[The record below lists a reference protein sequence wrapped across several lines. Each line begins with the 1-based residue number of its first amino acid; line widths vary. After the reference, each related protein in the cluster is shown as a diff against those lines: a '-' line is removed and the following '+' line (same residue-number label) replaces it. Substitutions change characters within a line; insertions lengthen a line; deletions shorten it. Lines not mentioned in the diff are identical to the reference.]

1 MTSIS
6 NEGYNINILQLDK
19 NQIIKIEN
27 DLTIIPHR
35 LEATKEEINDIK
47 FKIYKYSSNRL
58 EIIVPRYYGLTYFGK
73 PQQEIFNPEEI
84 DILFTQTL
92 REKQLDICNR
102 SIKYIKKHGGG
113 LLSVPCGFGKT
124 VCALYIAVKLGYKTL
139 IIVHKTVL
147 LKQWIKSM
155 FEFLDID
162 ASRIGIIQSN
172 KCNID
177 GKDIVVGMIQTI
189 SKRKYLDEFKHFGF
203 VIYDEAH
210 VVGCKYYSNALLKT
224 GTKYTLAL
232 TATPYRYDKT
242 IKVMYWFLG
251 GTIYREKKKINKNMI
266 IKVIKHKSTNKLF
279 TTKFRW
285 YKGQMRPDTGE
296 MITNLCNIPSRNK
309 NIIDTITHIRRTEPK
324 RKILILSSRIT
335 QLKILK
341 SGVDKYI
348 KQDIQ
353 KKLIDDTEIHSCL
366 YIGSTPQSQRLIA
379 EDTGD
384 IIFATYDIASTGL
397 DIKHLNTLIFASPK
411 KDIMQSAGRISRTIL
426 GIGDVRPMIIDYTDD
441 IDIIN
446 HWYSIRSAIYNA
458 CKYEIEQYYLVD
470 DKYITRLEYENNV
483 VQSQLSQLHN
493 KNIYIHNIINDDI
506 RDIMLWNETIHNIN
520 QMHNSNIKLFECT
533 NNLLDNM
540 EYTDINDIFYVPILT
555 EQDISIEIVKSINI
569 NNIDIENDMSLEE
582 NFDEFTIIQSVNTNK
597 IYKRL
602 V

>member
-6 NEGYNINILQLDK
+6 NEGYHISTLQLDK

-35 LEATKEEINDIK
+35 LEATKEEINNIK

-172 KCNID
+172 KCNIS

-285 YKGQMRPDTGE
+285 YKGQMRPDTGD

-353 KKLIDDTEIHSCL
+353 NKLIDDTEIHSCL

-458 CKYEIEQYYLVD
+458 CKYEIEQYYLID
-470 DKYITRLEYENNV
+470 STFITRTEYENNV
-483 VQSQLSQLHN
+483 VQSKLHDTS
-493 KNIYIHNIINDDI
+493 IYIHNIINNDI
-506 RDIMLWNETIHNIN
+506 QDIMLWNSHICEIN
-520 QMHNSNIKLFECT
+520 QMYNSNIKLFECT
-533 NNLLDNM
+533 NNILDNM
-540 EYTDINDIFYVPILT
+540 EYTDMHDIFYVPLLT
-555 EQDISIEIVKSINI
+555 ENDISIEIVKSINI
-569 NNIDIENDMSLEE
+569 NNIDIENDMLLEE
-582 NFDEFTIIQSVNTNK
+582 NFNEFTIIQSVNTNK

>member
-6 NEGYNINILQLDK
+6 NEGYHISTLQLDK

-35 LEATKEEINDIK
+35 LEATKEEINNIK

-285 YKGQMRPDTGE
+285 YKGQMRPDTGD

-353 KKLIDDTEIHSCL
+353 NKLIDDTEIHSCL

-426 GIGDVRPMIIDYTDD
+426 GVGDVRPMIIDYTDD

-458 CKYEIEQYYLVD
+458 CKYEIEQYYLID
-470 DKYITRLEYENNV
+470 STFITRTKYENNV
-483 VQSQLSQLHN
+483 AQSQLHDTS
-493 KNIYIHNIINDDI
+493 IYIHNIINNDI
-506 RDIMLWNETIHNIN
+506 QDIMLWNSHICEIN
-520 QMHNSNIKLFECT
+520 QMYNSNIKLFECT

-540 EYTDINDIFYVPILT
+540 EYTDMHDIYYVPLLT
-555 EQDISIEIVKSINI
+555 ENDISIEIVKSINI
-569 NNIDIENDMSLEE
+569 NNIDIENDMLLEE
-582 NFDEFTIIQSVNTNK
+582 NFNEFTIIQSVNTNK

>member
-1 MTSIS
+1 MTTIT
-6 NEGYNINILQLDK
+6 NEGYHINILNLDK
-19 NQIIKIEN
+19 EQIAKIEN

-35 LEATKEEINDIK
+35 LEATKEEINLIK

-58 EIIVPRYYGLTYFGK
+58 EIIVPRYYGITYFGK

-84 DILFTQTL
+84 DITFTQTL

-102 SIKYIKKHGGG
+102 SINYIKYHGGG

-124 VCALYIAVKLGYKTL
+124 VCALYMAIKLGYKTL

-162 ASRIGIIQSN
+162 VSRIGIIQSS
-172 KCNID
+172 KCNVE

-189 SKRKYLDEFKHFGF
+189 SKRKYINEFNNFGF

-210 VVGCKYYSNALLKT
+210 IIGCKYYSNALLKT

-266 IKVIKHKSTNKLF
+266 VKVIKHKSTSKLF
-279 TTKFRW
+279 ATKYRW
-285 YKGQMRPDTGE
+285 FKGQMRPDTGD
-296 MITNLCNIPSRNK
+296 MITNLCNISTRNK

-324 RKILILSSRIT
+324 RKIIILSSRIT

-341 SGVDKYI
+341 LGVDKYI
-348 KQDIQ
+348 KKDIEN
-353 KKLIDDTEIHSCL
+353 KLIENTEINSCL
-366 YIGSTPQSQRLIA
+366 YIGSTPHSQRLIA

-426 GIGDVRPMIIDYTDD
+426 GIGDIRPMIIDYTDD

-446 HWYSIRSAIYNA
+446 HWYSIRSTIYNS
-458 CKYEIEQYYLVD
+458 CKYEIEHYYIVNSNFV
-470 DKYITRLEYENNV
+470 TRNEYETETMP
-483 VQSQLSQLHN
+483 QLHDPY
-493 KNIYIHNIINDDI
+493 IYIHNIINDDI

-520 QMHNSNIKLFECT
+520 QMYNWNITLFDCS
-533 NNLLDNM
+533 NNLLENI
-540 EYTDINDIFYVPILT
+540 EYTNMDDIYYVPLLTQNDITIDVIKTIDINNV
-555 EQDISIEIVKSINI
+555 N
-569 NNIDIENDMSLEE
+569 IENDMKMEE
-582 NFDEFTIIQSVNTNK
+582 NFNEFSITQSMNTNK
-597 IYKRL
+597 NIYNKRL
-602 V
+602 F